1 MKTDVTTDRRRGR
14 RVDARLQIELQLEP
28 GGPAHPASTINI
40 SANGVYFSS
49 PRFVAPLTKLGL
61 RLLLPED
68 DQGTEISV
76 DCQGVVV
83 RCLPDRPA
91 QNVHEYEVACYF
103 TDTSAEFQKRIGH
116 YVTRNI

>member
-40 SANGVYFSS
+40 SANGVYFTS
-49 PRFVAPLTKLGL
+49 PTFVAPLTKLGL

-68 DQGTEISV
+68 DHGTDVTV

-83 RCLPDRPA
+83 RCLPDRPS
-91 QNVHEYEVACYF
+91 QSVHEYEVACYF
-103 TDTSAEFQKRIGH
+103 TDVSPEFQKRISH
-116 YVTRNI
+116 YVTQHI